1 MGARVAAV
9 RRGRRRGA
17 RLHVHGAT
25 AAAAQ
30 IVRWRSSGGRMMAL
44 ALLVLWF
51 TFLLCVFRLCLCCLS
66 LARDAAVLT
75 ACEVCASAEQNGS
88 SGEQNAK
95 NGNEIRN
102 FWTSRVPTPHC
113 CETHSRSAAELA
125 VGRGSGTPARVSRH
139 RSQSPH
145 DVACPTL
152 ARRPAAPAPAPA
164 KEPRCVK
171 GCVDGN
177 AFWCD

>member
-102 FWTSRVPTPHC
+102 FWTSRVPTPSRIGPWQLAPKSEHRHHDSEHRTNQDHRHSTQDSFTQRC
-113 CETHSRSAAELA
+113 CW
-125 VGRGSGTPARVSRH
+125 
-139 RSQSPH
+139 Q
-145 DVACPTL
+145 
-152 ARRPAAPAPAPA
+152 
-164 KEPRCVK
+164 
-171 GCVDGN
+171 
-177 AFWCD
+177 